1 MEEEAQ
7 QLDGGQVLEPLRH
20 SETWYIIARSISDT
34 PHMDMVE
41 QESRQR
47 RKDVRVIAEREFRSR
62 LPEVAAAITPEV
74 LSHEDWIVWQSG
86 AAAICDGEMARH
98 IGEGN
103 HLDAIAMMEEAILLL
118 CDVEDS
124 EDEVRARLA
133 DLVGYYNRRAVK
145 SIENGKTGYALAKKL
160 LGRALALTARPMGA
174 ILSNQDARLRLRATT
189 LNNLGCLY
197 RRKGQ
202 GHAALKHL
210 EMALKIE
217 AEIVEP
223 LEDPASTH
231 LNLCAIL
238 SGLQQHKVAIKHA
251 RTAIDKILSQIG
263 VEEDL
268 LDMIPEGHTSQAR
281 NLMIGYHNMACCYEA
296 ALDAWAPA
304 KALDSLDRA
313 IIIGQK
319 QFAKDPIVKSML
331 AHRKALSK
339 VNSLPSIG
347 NPRSV
352 SLN

>member
-1 MEEEAQ
+1 
-7 QLDGGQVLEPLRH
+7 
-20 SETWYIIARSISDT
+20 
-34 PHMDMVE
+34 VE

-47 RKDVRVIAEREFRSR
+47 RTDVRAIAEREFRSR
-62 LPEVAAAITPEV
+62 LPDAAAGRVPEA
-74 LSHEDWIVWQSG
+74 LSREDWAVWQSG
-86 AAAICDGEMARH
+86 AAAMCDSEMARH
-98 IGEGN
+98 ASEGN

-118 CDVEDS
+118 CDVPEA
-124 EDEVRARLA
+124 EDEVRTRLA

-145 SIENGKTGYALAKKL
+145 SIESGKTGYALAKKL

-174 ILSNQDARLRLRATT
+174 ILSNQDVRLRLRATT

-197 RRKGQ
+197 RRKGK

-217 AEIVEP
+217 AEILEP

-238 SGLQQHKVAIKHA
+238 SGLRQHKVAIKHA
-251 RTAIDKILSQIG
+251 RAAIDKILSQIG

-268 LDMIPEGHTSQAR
+268 LDTIPEQHVSQAR

-296 ALDAWAPA
+296 ALDAWALA

-313 IIIGQK
+313 ITIGERF
-319 QFAKDPIVKSML
+319 FAKDPIMKAML
-331 AHRKALSK
+331 AHRKALGK
-339 VNSLPSIG
+339 VKTKTKTKQNKNKQTNKQTESLPLE
-347 NPRSV
+347 NPRSIV
-352 SLN
+352 